1 MSAPE
6 RKGSGPELGEGLRRA
21 ADAATPRP
29 IDVDAVLAAS
39 RGTRRARRTAVLGV
53 TATAAVLLAAGGIAI
68 AVNQLGP
75 NAASDS
81 VLTAESGAESVPEA
95 SSPDAGGDEASGMR
109 LAAPER
115 VNLCGTPVAAATDA
129 SRSGLVVAVQPPAGL
144 APGATAVARVTVTN
158 AGPSAVVGRMRLAPA
173 LTVAGDGIARWHT
186 NGMVSDEYRAVNL
199 EPGASVE
206 LEGPVTAASCSEADE
221 LGEAFADDL
230 PMLTPGEYGV
240 SAIVVFVDE
249 PTGAI
254 EYLISPLSP
263 VTVG

>member
-6 RKGSGPELGEGLRRA
+6 TRGSGPGLGDGLHRA

-39 RGTRRARRTAVLGV
+39 RGRRRARRTAVLGV
-53 TATAAVLLAAGGIAI
+53 TATVAVLLAAGGIAI
-68 AVNQLGP
+68 TVNQLGP

-81 VLTAESGAESVPEA
+81 ALTAESGADSVPEA
-95 SSPDAGGDEASGMR
+95 SSPGAGGDDASGR

-115 VNLCGTPVAAATDA
+115 VNLCGAPVAAATDA

-144 APGATAVARVTVTN
+144 APGATGAARVTVTN
-158 AGPSAVVGRMRLAPA
+158 AGPSTVVGRIRVAPA
-173 LTVAGDGIARWHT
+173 LTVADDGITRWHT
-186 NGMVSDEYRAVNL
+186 NGVVSDDSLPVNL

-206 LEGPVTAASCSEADE
+206 LEGPITAASCSEGDE

-230 PMLTPGEYGV
+230 PTLAPGEYAV
-240 SAIVVFVDE
+240 SAIVVFVDGA
-249 PTGAI
+249 TGAI
-254 EYLISPLSP
+254 DYLISPLSP
-263 VTVG
+263 VTIG